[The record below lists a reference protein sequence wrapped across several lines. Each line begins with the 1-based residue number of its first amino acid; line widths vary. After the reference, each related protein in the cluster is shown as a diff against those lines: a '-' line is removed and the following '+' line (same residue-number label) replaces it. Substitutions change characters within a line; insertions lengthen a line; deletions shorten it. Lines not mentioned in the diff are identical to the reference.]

1 MVCYYFLSF
10 QRKYEER
17 KAHNMLLL
25 TLDPQFESFHLVS
38 SFVGCEQDIPIV
50 EEYDQNSSQCY
61 HHLHHV
67 VDCDVEST

>member
-1 MVCYYFLSF
+1 
-10 QRKYEER
+10 
-17 KAHNMLLL
+17 MLLL